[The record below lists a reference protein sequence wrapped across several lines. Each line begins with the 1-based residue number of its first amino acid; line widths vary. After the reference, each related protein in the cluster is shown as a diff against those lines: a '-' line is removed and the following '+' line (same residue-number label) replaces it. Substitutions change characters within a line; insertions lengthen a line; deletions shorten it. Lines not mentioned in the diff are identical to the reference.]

1 MKIEDVDEDT
11 IEKSFVVPNIIG
23 DINNTEKDLKELE
36 GKDIDDSVFDVD
48 ERKSEDTTS
57 NVVPN
62 FDDLISFLKPA
73 SEIVQKLVTETTLK
87 NPDVI
92 QELLSLDFKV
102 LIKVFQQIFVQSDSI
117 EEAYRTLFEGVSQ
130 LGAEKF
136 VENFSK
142 KQNLGENERNTY
154 YEFVNKFVSE
164 ISSSEENLAKMLGN
178 EKLTELVGEYIKNS
192 ELHSLE
198 QNDKLTDSIEQI
210 LKDLK
215 ESVNTRSKKSP

>member
-1 MKIEDVDEDT
+1 MHGSKTALV
-11 IEKSFVVPNIIG
+11 SSAQV
-23 DINNTEKDLKELE
+23 LSQACSL
-36 GKDIDDSVFDVD
+36 
-48 ERKSEDTTS
+48 KSEDTTS

-62 FDDLISFLKPA
+62 FDDLLSFLKPA

-117 EEAYRTLFEGVSQ
+117 EEAYRTLLEGVGQ
-130 LGAEKF
+130 QGAEQF
-136 VENFSK
+136 VENFFK
-142 KQNLGENERNTY
+142 KQNLGENKRTDY

-164 ISSSEENLAKMLGN
+164 MTSSEENLAKMLGN
-178 EKLTELVGEYIKNS
+178 EKLTELVGEYVKNS

-198 QNDKLTDSIEQI
+198 QDDKLTDSIEQI
-210 LKDLK
+210 FKVVK
-215 ESVNTRSKKSP
+215 YNKKKLV